1 MYLGAAL
8 AGAAIALAA
17 DRMMPVDRR
26 PPDPRERR
34 MRFFNQLKLTPAQR
48 DSATVIYDDNNKG
61 TRLRPAFGLGAG
73 TTIAAGK
80 GYQIRWEIRDNIV
93 GIQRVTGVSPG
104 RGQVPPHETAYK
116 HLFSL
121 NVGLDV
127 ILERKRGRRY

>member
-48 DSATVIYDDNNKG
+48 DSATVIYDDNNKRFKALMDQNKATLEPIRAAQDSISAE
-61 TRLRPAFGLGAG
+61 TRRRMTQLLTSEQKAIYDQMLQAR
-73 TTIAAGK
+73 
-80 GYQIRWEIRDNIV
+80 RD
-93 GIQRVTGVSPG
+93 TAG
-104 RGQVPPHETAYK
+104 RG
-116 HLFSL
+116 
-121 NVGLDV
+121 G
-127 ILERKRGRRY
+127 GRP